1 MPYMQAAND
10 AANGLAGLLLT
21 EAPIGAKLT
30 SVALFIDGE
39 STQARLLLPPMQ
51 VCRNLTDATCRLHTG
66 LCRIIVVRWFLRACA
81 MLLPN
86 LKKVLAAAQGVFL
99 GVHFCLGT

>member
-1 MPYMQAAND
+1 MPHMQAAND
-10 AANGLAGLLLT
+10 AANGLAGALLT

-51 VCRNLTDATCRLHTG
+51 VCRNLTDATCRLHLG
-66 LCRIIVVRWFLRACA
+66 LVTSSSCGSFYT
-81 MLLPN
+81 
-86 LKKVLAAAQGVFL
+86 LAPCCSQI
-99 GVHFCLGT
+99 